1 MQWYDMYVSE
11 KIYCILL
18 ATVTVE
24 IATAIQMWHICSM
37 LTH

>member
-1 MQWYDMYVSE
+1 MQWYDTYVSE

-24 IATAIQMWHICSM
+24 IAILLYKCGTFVRC
-37 LTH
+37 